1 MGYELLASVMDILT
15 GCGIRA
21 GEEYPAGERV
31 EIYAPVAAV
40 GLRELDFAGCEAR
53 FTVRV
58 LSPRILGGWCCQTHA
73 AKAGNALHNGGFT
86 VETGEMEYL
95 TGSDCFCVTLTAVL
109 PVVPGEGEWLGGRR
123 WQILCGGVEQ
133 ENVSSFRALRDLG
146 RRIFGAIC
154 QSEPIGVTPGT
165 GGWTIELQQA
175 ITAEPEDV
183 GEPFELV
190 VRHGSTEHRYSGCC
204 WNETEIAHTQG
215 GLRLT
220 RRGFAL
226 GREVTSGE

>member
-1 MGYELLASVMDILT
+1 MGYELLEALMELLT
-15 GCGIRA
+15 SAGLRA

-31 EIYAPVAAV
+31 EILSPVAAV
-40 GLRELDFAGCEAR
+40 GLRELDFAEGEAR

-73 AKAGNALHNGGFT
+73 AKAGSALHGGGYA

-95 TGSDCFCVTLTAVL
+95 SGSDCFCITLAATL
-109 PVVPGEGEWLGGRR
+109 PVVPVENGWIIGRR
-123 WQILCGGVEQ
+123 WKVFCGEIEQ
-133 ENVSSFRALRDLG
+133 EHVVSFRAVRDQG
-146 RRIFGAIC
+146 RRLFGGINR
-154 QSEPIGVTPGT
+154 SEPQGVTPGA
-165 GGWTIELQQA
+165 GGWTLELVQS

-183 GEPFELV
+183 KEPFLLT
-190 VRHGSTEHRYSGCC
+190 VRHGDTEHRFRGCC
-204 WNETEIAHTQG
+204 WNETELSHTQG

-226 GREVTSGE
+226 NREVYAVE